1 MFTRR
6 VLATAALG
14 AASVLALAG
23 CAGAAGSAPA
33 GTGGADV
40 VRIVAS
46 TNVYGQIAQEIG
58 GDAVEVTSL
67 VTSGAQDPHSYEATA
82 QDQLALSRADLVIE
96 NGAGYDAF
104 VEALLEAA
112 GTSVPTITAV
122 EYSHSFPGNEGHDDD
137 ATASPEPSA
146 GSTETGSAETGSTET
161 GSAEAEADGHDHAEG
176 DGRDHIEGFNEHVW
190 YDPHTVEHVA
200 EAIAEELSTIA
211 PEHADDFTANA
222 AAFVSGI
229 AGLESSLADIAAK
242 DAGAGVFVTEPVP
255 VYLMDAAELT
265 DVTPPE
271 FSESVEEGQDVPPS
285 TLLESLDLIDGG
297 TVRVLIANAQTGG
310 GETTQVIDAAKAKG
324 IPVIEFTETL
334 PEGQTYLQWMQKNI
348 EDLAGAL
355 GE

>member
-1 MFTRR
+1 M
-6 VLATAALG
+6 
-14 AASVLALAG
+14 
-23 CAGAAGSAPA
+23 
-33 GTGGADV
+33 
-40 VRIVAS
+40 RIVAS

-137 ATASPEPSA
+137 ATATPTPDTSGE
-146 GSTETGSAETGSTET
+146 
-161 GSAEAEADGHDHAEG
+161 AEAEADGHDHAEG
-176 DGRDHIEGFNEHVW
+176 DGHDHIEGFNEHVW

-200 EAIAEELSTIA
+200 EAIADELSTIA
-211 PEHADDFTANA
+211 PEHADDFAANA
-222 AAFVSGI
+222 AAFVDGI

-310 GETTQVIDAAKAKG
+310 GETTQVIDAAKAKD
-324 IPVIEFTETL
+324 IPVLEFTETL
-334 PEGQTYLQWMQKNI
+334 PEGDTYLQWMQKNI

>member
-6 VLATAALG
+6 ALATAALG

-23 CAGAAGSAPA
+23 CAGAAGSASTS
-33 GTGGADV
+33 GSDV

-46 TNVYGQIAQEIG
+46 TNVYGQIAQQIG

-122 EYSHSFPGNEGHDDD
+122 EYSHSFPGNEGHDD
-137 ATASPEPSA
+137 ATATPTPDTSGE
-146 GSTETGSAETGSTET
+146 AE
-161 GSAEAEADGHDHAEG
+161 AEAEADGHDHAEG
-176 DGRDHIEGFNEHVW
+176 DGHDHIEGFNEHVW

-200 EAIAEELSTIA
+200 EAIADELSTIA
-211 PEHADDFTANA
+211 PEHAGDFAANA
-222 AAFVSGI
+222 AAFVDGI
-229 AGLESSLADIAAK
+229 AGLESSLDDIAAK

-310 GETTQVIDAAKAKG
+310 GETTQVIDAAKAKD
-324 IPVIEFTETL
+324 IPVLEFTETL
-334 PEGQTYLQWMQKNI
+334 PEGDTYLQWMQKNI

>member
-6 VLATAALG
+6 ALATAALG

-23 CAGAAGSAPA
+23 CAGAAGSAS
-33 GTGGADV
+33 TGGSDV

-137 ATASPEPSA
+137 ATATPTPDTSGE
-146 GSTETGSAETGSTET
+146 
-161 GSAEAEADGHDHAEG
+161 AEAEADGHDHAEG
-176 DGRDHIEGFNEHVW
+176 DGHDHIEGFNEHVW

-200 EAIAEELSTIA
+200 EAIADELSTIA
-211 PEHADDFTANA
+211 PEHADDFAANA
-222 AAFVSGI
+222 AAFVDGI

-310 GETTQVIDAAKAKG
+310 GETTQVIDAAKAKD
-324 IPVIEFTETL
+324 IPVLEFTETL
-334 PEGQTYLQWMQKNI
+334 PEGDTYLQWMQKNI